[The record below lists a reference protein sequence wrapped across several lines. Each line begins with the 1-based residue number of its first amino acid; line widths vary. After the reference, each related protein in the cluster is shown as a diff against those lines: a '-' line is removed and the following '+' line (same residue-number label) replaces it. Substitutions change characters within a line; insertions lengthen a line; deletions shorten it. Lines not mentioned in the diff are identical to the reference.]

1 MKYLRKF
8 ESNKNFDSNE
18 LRMGIK
24 IEKEHSDIWKRL
36 DSYLE
41 SYNISMPFNEEEF
54 YELIAKSHLKEIP
67 DYYSRLKIM
76 EKD

>member
-18 LRMGIK
+18 LRMGMK

-41 SYNISMPFNEEEF
+41 SYNISMPFTEEEF